1 MSRQAKKGETRWK
14 KVFRGFWKG
23 KKIGGVMDGLKE
35 EPKKRRI
42 SLSVDLNR
50 EMLVRS
56 KRKSRLQL
64 NLKIVT
70 NRNHPSKSKAV
81 ALQICPRA
89 RKEALRWV
97 FSSTT
102 EP

>member
-1 MSRQAKKGETRWK
+1 
-14 KVFRGFWKG
+14 
-23 KKIGGVMDGLKE
+23 MDGLKE

-50 EMLVRS
+50 EMLGRS

-64 NLKIVT
+64 YLKIVT